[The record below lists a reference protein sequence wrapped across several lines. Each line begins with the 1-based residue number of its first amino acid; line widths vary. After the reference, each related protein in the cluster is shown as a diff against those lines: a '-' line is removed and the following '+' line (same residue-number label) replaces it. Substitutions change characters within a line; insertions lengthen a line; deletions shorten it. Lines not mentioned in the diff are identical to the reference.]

1 MAYNVKGGQDLMTFK
16 QQCLL
21 ADGGIAFALLLGI
34 SLLLLI
40 FSSARLP

>member
-1 MAYNVKGGQDLMTFK
+1 MTLK
-16 QQCLL
+16 QQSLL
-21 ADGGIAFALLLGI
+21 ADGLIVLVLLLGI

>member
-1 MAYNVKGGQDLMTFK
+1 MTLK
-16 QQCLL
+16 QQSLL
-21 ADGGIAFALLLGI
+21 VDGLIAFVLLLGI